1 MTCYRSNA
9 GRGRSDEVQER
20 QGVLPDVQRMRS
32 QGCVVGVYQDIS
44 GI

>member
-1 MTCYRSNA
+1 VLPLECRSR
-9 GRGRSDEVQER
+9 GGRSDEVQER